1 MTATATLDKTAPAG
15 YSITADDSLIGG
27 NEAAAASFTFAGA
40 EIGATYSYTITSD
53 AGGTPVSG
61 SGTIASATEQVTG
74 IDVSSLPDGTLTFSV
89 TLTDT
94 AGNTGSAATATA
106 TFDSAPLGYTI
117 TANDSLVNAIE
128 AVATGFT
135 FAGAEVGATYSY
147 TITSDAGGTPVSG
160 SGTIASATE
169 QVTGI
174 DVSSLPDGTLTFSV
188 TLTDTTG
195 NTGSAVTATTTLD
208 TTAPAGYSITADDS
222 LIGASE
228 AAATGFTF
236 AGAEIGATYS
246 YTVTSDGGAA
256 AVTGSGTI
264 ASATEQVTGIDVSS
278 LLDGTLTFSATLTD
292 AAGNTGSAATA
303 SATLAAVD
311 AALASVEDWL

>member
-1 MTATATLDKTAPAG
+1 MTSD
-15 YSITADDSLIGG
+15 GG
-27 NEAAAASFTFAGA
+27 AAAVT
-40 EIGATYSYTITSD
+40 
-53 AGGTPVSG
+53 G

-74 IDVSSLPDGTLTFSV
+74 IDVSSLLDGTLTYSV

-94 AGNTGSAATATA
+94 A
-106 TFDSAPLGYTI
+106 
-117 TANDSLVNAIE
+117 
-128 AVATGFT
+128 
-135 FAGAEVGATYSY
+135 
-147 TITSDAGGTPVSG
+147 
-160 SGTIASATE
+160 
-169 QVTGI
+169 
-174 DVSSLPDGTLTFSV
+174 
-188 TLTDTTG
+188 G

-256 AVTGSGTI
+256 EVTGSGTI

-292 AAGNTGSAATA
+292 AAGNTSSAATA